1 MFIIGIILII
11 LSVFIFYLSYKNFSN
26 THKINLEID
35 NENKKL
41 ETCNSNLKKENELL
55 THQCDYSKT
64 ELYNIKQLT
73 KEETEKLAEIQKL
86 ANTAYDNQKE
96 IAQKAY
102 EQYCNRLEI
111 QYQETDKEWQES
123 KKLLQESYANIQS
136 KMAAD
141 AAIVRKELDKIR
153 ATREAAQQ
161 ALTREKEIKEQ
172 KEFYCL
178 PISIADKNDIQ
189 VLERVKIDLN
199 KPRILSMLIWSTY
212 FQKPMT
218 TLCNNVLGLNTIC
231 GIYKVTNQLTDECY
245 IGQSVDVAKRWKD
258 HAKCGL
264 GIDTPAN
271 NKLYKAMQED
281 GIWNFS
287 WELLESCPREQ
298 LDEKEKYYIQ
308 LYMSNDFGYNST
320 KGNK

>member
-1 MFIIGIILII
+1 MLIIGIILII
-11 LSVFIFYLSYKNFSN
+11 LSVFVFYLSVKNFSN
-26 THKINLEID
+26 IHKINEEI
-35 NENKKL
+35 NNKNKEL
-41 ETCNSNLKKENELL
+41 ASYNSQLENEKLL
-55 THQCDYSKT
+55 IEQQCDNSQK
-64 ELYNIKQLT
+64 ELLNIRQLT

-102 EQYCNRLEI
+102 EEYCNRLEK
-111 QYQETDKEWQES
+111 QYIETDEEWNEA
-123 KKLLQESYANIQS
+123 KKLLKESYANIQS

-141 AAIVRKELDKIR
+141 AALVRKDLDKIR
-153 ATREAAQQ
+153 ATRAAAQQ

-172 KEFYCL
+172 KDFYCL
-178 PISIADKNDIQ
+178 PISVADKNDIQ
-189 VLERVKIDLN
+189 VLERIKSDLN

-218 TLCNNVLGLNTIC
+218 TLCNNVLGLNTVC

-264 GIDTPAN
+264 GIDTPVN
-271 NKLYKAMQED
+271 NKLYKSIQEN

-287 WELLESCPREQ
+287 WELLETCPREQ
-298 LDEKEKYYIQ
+298 LDEKEKYYIE